1 MHEDGCKPDAAAQS
15 TTRAVGTYSHI
26 DPIVSVSVLYIHSDC
41 ILQYEMLP
49 QQLLLLLLLFLL
61 LVLGGQVS
69 IARND
74 SGPT

>member
-1 MHEDGCKPDAAAQS
+1 MHKDGCKPDAAAQS

-26 DPIVSVSVLYIHSDC
+26 HPIVSVSVLYIHSDC
-41 ILQYEMLP
+41 ILQYEM
-49 QQLLLLLLLFLL
+49 LLLLFLL